1 MFGARTPIRSRD
13 PAVGAVL
20 GVRVMRLVGGT
31 HALRLRAAVKTR
43 CQKLHAHENG
53 RVLQLQQQ
61 CSRFHSRALPE
72 ASWSLSW
79 GSPRSCAAFAG
90 CTAHEYRSNTAL
102 CSAHMSRLAPRPK
115 NLIRQQRSRKMARQ
129 ACAASGGMLAAS
141 VADTRVAL
149 VSSSS
154 IDVSVVILALSI
166 VQDRSKVPVPPPTSE
181 VKLKAKGLLCV

>member
-1 MFGARTPIRSRD
+1 
-13 PAVGAVL
+13 
-20 GVRVMRLVGGT
+20 MRLVGGT

-90 CTAHEYRSNTAL
+90 CTAHECRSNAAL

-115 NLIRQQRSRKMARQ
+115 NLIRRRRSRKNGRWCVLPRGEMM
-129 ACAASGGMLAAS
+129 SAS
-141 VADTRVAL
+141 VADTRVDL
-149 VSSSS
+149 VSSSTF
-154 IDVSVVILALSI
+154 DVPLVILAESD
-166 VQDRSKVPVPPPTSE
+166 VQDRYDFS
-181 VKLKAKGLLCV
+181 L